1 MERHSDI
8 LAGVEIQGMTRASF
22 ILRGAVAAGAAYGAA
37 AAGPYVARALAQSS
51 AGDIAVVN
59 FALTLEYIET
69 AFYKAALADA
79 KLRGPVKSLA
89 TQFGVDEAAHVQV
102 LSQAVNQIGA
112 TAAKAPKTS
121 FPVKDQAS
129 FLRLAS
135 TLEETGVS
143 AYNGAIPRLKSPDLI
158 VALGSIVQVEGRHA
172 AAIAIAAGRNP
183 APAGFDKPIGPAQAQ
198 ARLKPFVTG

>member
-1 MERHSDI
+1 MEPRSDI
-8 LAGVEIQGMTRASF
+8 LGGVEIHGMTRAAF
-22 ILRGAVAAGAAYGAA
+22 ILRGAMAAGAAYGAG

-59 FALTLEYIET
+59 FALTLEYVES
-69 AFYKAALADA
+69 AFYKAALAQA
-79 KLRGPVKSLA
+79 KLRGAAKSLA
-89 TQFGVDEAAHVQV
+89 TQFGGDEAAHVEA

-112 TAAKAPKTS
+112 TPAKAPKTS
-121 FPVKDQAS
+121 FSLKDQAS

-172 AAIAIAAGRNP
+172 AAIAVAEGRNP
-183 APAGFDKPIGPAQAQ
+183 SPAPFDKPIGAAQAQ
-198 ARLKPFVTG
+198 ARVKPFVTG